1 MENRVV
7 GGLDIGVRL
16 VDDDGGACAGVEVIV
31 AEGFLETCE
40 GWFAGAVARGDA
52 LDIPLGF

>member
-1 MENRVV
+1 MV
-7 GGLDIGVRL
+7 GGFGIGVRS
-16 VDDDGGACAGVEVIV
+16 VDDDGGACAGVEVIFS
-31 AEGFLETCE
+31 EGFLETCE